1 MFRVTYDVVTEE
13 SASDGDT
20 SESGYYS
27 PGGWKCVAQYL
38 GVTTARG
45 YDDPAAWT
53 LREVVS
59 QFGRNGLED
68 GGRSFYSVD
77 SEANYYTGE
86 ETSYAVHPP
95 DGITS
100 ASYARVRRI
109 LAGR

>member
-27 PGGWKCVAQYL
+27 PGGWKH
-38 GVTTARG
+38 
-45 YDDPAAWT
+45 DDPAAWT

-59 QFGRNGLED
+59 QFGRNGFED
-68 GGRSFYSVD
+68 GGSSFYLVD

-86 ETSYAVHPP
+86 DKSYAVHPP
-95 DGITS
+95 DGITA